1 MEKQHYS
8 IAIDGPG
15 GAVKSTIARRAAAE
29 LGFVMKDNIRQLL
42 AVECTV
48 HIEDVDGKLQCQVC
62 QTDLLIIRHIMGNEI
77 CIHPGRTPAQQ

>member
-1 MEKQHYS
+1 
-8 IAIDGPG
+8 
-15 GAVKSTIARRAAAE
+15 
-29 LGFVMKDNIRQLL
+29 MKDNIRQLL

-62 QTDLLIIRHIMGNEI
+62 QTDLLIIRHIVGNEI